1 MRAETLTNSMNRIK
15 RLVFATN
22 NQHKL
27 EEARRIVSDG
37 FEIVSLAEIGCH
49 DEIPETA
56 DTLEGN
62 ALIKARWVRDR
73 YGYDCFAD
81 DTGLMVDALGGA
93 PGVYSARYAGEHCT
107 PADNV
112 KKLLHE
118 MEGVADRHASFAT
131 CIALAAQ
138 GEEHC
143 FTGSVE
149 GDIATECHG
158 DGGFGYDPVFRAR
171 ETGKCFAEMS
181 ADDKNAISHR
191 GRALRKLRDFLLL
204 CLILFISCAIPAK
217 AESWRIHPSLDGQ
230 YQHIFD
236 TQKYVYFIAY
246 MTKYVDGDPVGE
258 TSPLN
263 IIRWDKEAEEFD
275 YLNSSNILSENT
287 VAHAAYN
294 YDDKYLLIAYRNGNI
309 DVLYDNGDVVNIP
322 ALMLADADLS
332 RQVNSISFD
341 SESGFAYLATD
352 FGYVILDVKKGEVE
366 TSRIFHTK
374 LYSATRFA
382 DKILVSTDD
391 GLYYGSPNAFN
402 LSELTKIPDFKRTL
416 SIMPFGQRLYLLYG
430 TRQNRQVSYLVATG
444 DGFSATAVSSAAN
457 ETDLN
462 RGEKMI
468 YIVSPDRIRT
478 FDQEYKETSYRLETL
493 DKGSI
498 ANSFDG
504 RVFWFGSGR
513 NGIASKSIPSDGGS
527 SWTLTRDYMQPNAAN
542 SLISQWMAFHPEYGV
557 LVRNHGYGYVNPYIE
572 TPDLISAYKNM
583 QWTPMSISYRGNNPA
598 MLINTP
604 NGLVID
610 PNNTD
615 QVYCGSP
622 KGGILRLDLKNVDN
636 SLHFSKPSDEFH
648 GYGKPGF
655 VEIVPDNHSTSW
667 PQQCIFGVPAFDSSG
682 YMWIPYI
689 DADAN
694 EASNYTTAQLW
705 YWSPSDRA
713 ATTSQATYRPF
724 KVHTINNLPVQ
735 AACSVFAL
743 NSGNNK
749 NTILFFAGAVTSG
762 IRVINHHG
770 NPENEN
776 GWDEY
781 QMSSITDQDGKKID
795 LSYVRSWL
803 EDPATGLVWVGYTKG
818 IFTFNPRTALT
829 GSPDARRIKVPRNDG
844 TNLADY
850 LLDGIAVYAM
860 TIDSQGRKWFGTQG
874 AGLVCT
880 SADGRTIIKTYTTD
894 NSDIVDNN
902 VYGICFNPS
911 TNSIMV
917 STSLGLCEL
926 FLSGEDGGSEGNQA
940 RAYPNPVNPDYF
952 GYVTIDNL
960 PENATVKIVD
970 AAGNLM
976 KDLGLAS
983 SGQLQWDV
991 TNLNHKRV
999 PAGVYFVL
1007 AANGP
1012 NDESFAKVSKILVIN

>member
-1 MRAETLTNSMNRIK
+1 MRAETLTNNMNRIK

-204 CLILFISCAIPAK
+204 CLILIISCAIPAK
-217 AESWRIHPSLDGQ
+217 AESWRIHPSFYGQ
-230 YQHIFD
+230 YQHVFD

-246 MTKYVDGDPVGE
+246 MTMYHENHIMASTTPA
-258 TSPLN
+258 N
-263 IIRWDKEAEEFD
+263 IIRWDKEAEELE
-275 YLNSSNILSENT
+275 YLNSSNLLSENS
-287 VAHAAYN
+287 VVHAAYN
-294 YDDKYLLIAYRNGNI
+294 YDDKYLLITYENGNI
-309 DVLYDNGDVVNIP
+309 DALYDSGEVVNIK
-322 ALMLADADLS
+322 ALMMADADLS
-332 RQVNSISFD
+332 RRVNSITFD
-341 SESGFAYLATD
+341 PDSGLAYLATD
-352 FGYVILDVKKGEVE
+352 FGYVALDVKKGEVE

-374 LYSATRFA
+374 LFSATRFA
-382 DKILVSTDD
+382 DKIVVSTDD
-391 GLYYGSPNAFN
+391 GLYYGPINAFN
-402 LSELTKIPDFKRTL
+402 LSELTNINRFRRTI
-416 SIMPFGQRLYLLYG
+416 SMIPFGGRLYFFYG
-430 TRQNRQVSYLVATG
+430 DRWNRRVAYLETQG
-444 DGFSATAVSSAAN
+444 DGFNPVAVSLAGETSMERGENMLYIVGANQIRAFDTDFN
-457 ETDLN
+457 ETRYPVDAA
-462 RGEKMI
+462 
-468 YIVSPDRIRT
+468 
-478 FDQEYKETSYRLETL
+478 DQGYM
-493 DKGSI
+493 

-504 RVFWFGSGR
+504 REFWFGSGMK
-513 NGIASKSIPSDGGS
+513 GFASKKVPADGES
-527 SWTLTRDYMQPNAAN
+527 SWTLTRDYMLPNAAN
-542 SLISQWMAFHPEYGV
+542 SLISQWMAVHPEYGV
-557 LVRNHGYGYVNPYIE
+557 LVRNYGYGYMSPYIE
-572 TPDLISAYKNM
+572 TNDLISAYKNLE
-583 QWTPMSISYRGNNPA
+583 WTPKSTTFLSDNSA
-598 MLINTP
+598 LLINTP
-604 NGLVID
+604 NGIAID

-615 QVYCGSP
+615 HVYCGSP
-622 KGGILRLDLKNVDN
+622 KSGILRLDLKNPDN
-636 SLHFSKPSDEFH
+636 SLHMSKPGDELG

-655 VEIVPDNHSTSW
+655 VEIVADNHSTAW
-667 PQQCIFGVPAFDSSG
+667 PQQCMFGVPAFDSAG

-689 DADAN
+689 DPDAN
-694 EASNYTTAQLW
+694 EANGSKTAQLW

-781 QMSSITDQDGKKID
+781 QMSSITDQDGKEIN

-818 IFTFNPRTALT
+818 VFTFNPRTALT

>member
-15 RLVFATN
+15 KLVFATN

-204 CLILFISCAIPAK
+204 CLILVISCALPAK
-217 AESWRIHPSLDGQ
+217 AESWRIHPSFYGQ

-246 MTKYVDGDPVGE
+246 MTIYVENHASAGNTPA
-258 TSPLN
+258 N
-263 IIRWDKEAEEFD
+263 IIRWDKEAEQFD
-275 YLNSSNILSENT
+275 YLNSSNILSGNT
-287 VAHAAYN
+287 VAHASYN
-294 YDDKYLLIAYRNGNI
+294 YDDKYLLIAYDNGNI
-309 DVLYDNGDVVNIP
+309 DVLYDTGEVVNIP

-332 RQVNSISFD
+332 RRVNSISFD
-341 SESGFAYLATD
+341 PQSSFAYLATD
-352 FGYVILDVKKGEVE
+352 FGYVALDVKKGEVD

-374 LYSATRFA
+374 LYSATRFS
-382 DKILVSTDD
+382 DKIVISTDD
-391 GLYYGSPNAFN
+391 GLYYGPLNSFN
-402 LSELTKIPDFKRTL
+402 LSELTNISSFRHTT
-416 SIMPFGQRLYLLYG
+416 SMIPFGDRLYFLYG
-430 TRQNRQVSYLVATG
+430 DRWNRRVGYLETKG
-444 DGFSATAVSSAAN
+444 DAFNPVAVSLTG
-457 ETDLN
+457 ETSLE
-462 RGEKMI
+462 RGGNML
-468 YIVSPDRIRT
+468 YIVGTSQIRA
-478 FDQEYKETSYRLETL
+478 FDTDFQETRYLL
-493 DKGSI
+493 DSDDQGYM

-504 RVFWFGSGR
+504 KEFWFGSGTK
-513 NGIASKSIPSDGGS
+513 GIASKKAPADAGD
-527 SWTLTRDYMQPNAAN
+527 SWTLTHNYVLPNAAN
-542 SLISQWMAFHPEYGV
+542 SLISQWMAVHPEYGL
-557 LVRNHGYGYVNPYIE
+557 LVRNYGYAYISGE
-572 TPDLISAYKNM
+572 IDTKDLISAYKNLE
-583 QWTPMSISYRGNNPA
+583 WTPKSTTFLSDNSALLIS
-598 MLINTP
+598 LP
-604 NGLVID
+604 NGLAID

-615 QVYCGSP
+615 HVYCGSP
-622 KGGILRLDLKNVDN
+622 RNGILRLDLKNPDN
-636 SLHFSKPSDEFH
+636 SLHMSKPGDELG

-724 KVHTINNLPVQ
+724 KIHTINNLPVQ

-749 NTILFFAGAVTSG
+749 NTILFFAGANTAG

-770 NPENEN
+770 SPENEN

-781 QMSSITDQDGKKID
+781 QMSVITDQDGKEID
-795 LSYVRSWL
+795 LNYVRCWL
-803 EDPATGLVWVGYTKG
+803 EDPSTGLVWVGYNDG
-818 IFTFNPRTALT
+818 VFTFNPRTALT
-829 GSPDARRIKVPRNDG
+829 GAPDARRIKVPRNDG

-850 LLDGIAVYAM
+850 LLDGIYVCSMA
-860 TIDSQGRKWFGTQG
+860 IDSQGRKWFGTQG

-894 NSDIVDNN
+894 NSDIVGNS

-926 FLSGEDGGSEGNQA
+926 FLSGENGGSEENQA